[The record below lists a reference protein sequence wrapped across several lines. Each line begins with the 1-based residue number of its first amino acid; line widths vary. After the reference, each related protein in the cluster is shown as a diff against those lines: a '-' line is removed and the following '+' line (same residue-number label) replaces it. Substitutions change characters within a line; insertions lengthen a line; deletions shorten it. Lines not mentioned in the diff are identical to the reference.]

1 MQIEFDQVDFA
12 YGAGT
17 AFEMQALHDV
27 SLTIP
32 DKSFTAL
39 VGHTGSGKST
49 VIQHLNALLLP
60 SGGEIRLGDFLL
72 TAESKGKGL
81 KTLRSKVGMVFQFPE
96 SQLFEETVL
105 ADVMFGPKNYGASEE
120 EAKERAL
127 EALELVGIAPAF
139 HERSPFELSG
149 GQMRRV
155 AIAGILAM
163 KPEVLVLDEPT
174 AGLDPKGQKEMMEMF
189 YQLYRD
195 KALTV
200 VLVSH
205 HMNDVAKY
213 ANHVIVMEGGT
224 CIRSGQPEEI
234 FQDPDWL
241 HQHQLDLPDSLRFA
255 RAYEDRLETPLE
267 GIPLTVD
274 SLADAIMKQLG
285 RGQGTNEG

>member
-1 MQIEFDQVDFA
+1 MQIEFDQVGFA

-27 SLTIP
+27 TLTIP

-60 SGGEIRLGDFLL
+60 SSGEVRLGNFVLNS
-72 TAESKGKGL
+72 ESKGKGL
-81 KTLRSKVGMVFQFPE
+81 KDLRAKVGMVFQFPE
-96 SQLFEETVL
+96 SQLFEETLL

-120 EAKERAL
+120 EARERAL
-127 EALELVGIAPAF
+127 EALDLVGIAPEL
-139 HERSPFELSG
+139 HDRSPFELSG

-163 KPEVLVLDEPT
+163 QPEVLVLDEPT
-174 AGLDPKGQKEMMEMF
+174 AGLDPKGQKEMLEMF
-189 YQLYRD
+189 YQLYQD
-195 KALTV
+195 KGLTV

-213 ANHVIVMEGGT
+213 ANHVIVMEAGT
-224 CIRSGQPEEI
+224 CIRSGRPEEI

-241 HQHQLDLPDSLRFA
+241 HQHQLDLPDSLHFA
-255 RAYEDRLETPLE
+255 RTYEAQTGRPLS
-267 GIPLTVD
+267 GTALTVD
-274 SLADAIMKQLG
+274 HLADAILADLG
-285 RGQGTNEG
+285 RGLDSNEG